1 MAESVV
7 SIRVEVEDALAFR
20 ADILALKYAQFH
32 YGVDAA
38 AYQAL
43 SRVRRNLRMPVIGR
57 TVTVDGPPVLGA
69 TRVLFIGVPP
79 IQDFSYADIR
89 DFGRLVLETAA
100 AEQPDAEHVAL
111 TLHGPGFGLDET
123 EAFESELAGVIEAIG
138 ARNYP
143 RPLTTVTFV
152 ERDARRAKRLD
163 MVLKRLLPTGQIHTD
178 GRTTIGSL
186 AAATQTTLR
195 SVGYA
200 SSAKPRVFVA
210 MPFAP
215 EMDDTFHYGIQGA
228 TNAAGLLC
236 ERADLSSFTG
246 DVMEWVKSRI
256 ASARL
261 VVADLSTANPNVYL
275 EVGYAWGKGIPTVLL
290 AKDSI
295 DLKFDVK
302 TQRCIV
308 YKSIKQL
315 EESLAR
321 ELKALV

>member
-1 MAESVV
+1 MATSTV

-20 ADILALKYAQFH
+20 ADVLALKYAQAH
-32 YGVDAA
+32 YGVDGA

-43 SRVRRNLRMPVIGR
+43 SRFRRNPRMPVIGQ
-57 TVTVDGPPVLGA
+57 TATFDGPPVLGA
-69 TRVLFIGVPP
+69 TRILFVGVPP
-79 IQDFSYADIR
+79 LRDFSYAEIR
-89 DFGRLVLETAA
+89 DFGRLVLETTA
-100 AEQPDAEHVAL
+100 AEEPDAEHVAL

-138 ARNYP
+138 ARNFP
-143 RPLTTVTFV
+143 RKLTTVTFV
-152 ERDARRAKRLD
+152 ERDVGRANRLD
-163 MVLKRLLPTGQIHTD
+163 AVLKRLLPTGQIHTD
-178 GRTTIGSL
+178 GQATISSL
-186 AAATQTTLR
+186 DAATQTTLR
-195 SVGYA
+195 SAGYA

-236 ERADLSSFTG
+236 ERADLSAFTG

-256 ASARL
+256 SSARL
-261 VVADLSTANPNVYL
+261 VVADLSAANPNVYL
-275 EVGYAWGKGIPTVLL
+275 EVGYAWGKGVPTVLL
-290 AKDSI
+290 AKDNN

-302 TQRCIV
+302 TQRCII
-308 YKSIKQL
+308 YKSIKHL

-321 ELKALV
+321 ELIALA